1 MLNGA
6 NDTRS
11 ALSVR
16 AFGRP
21 SAYDLEYRH
30 VAAHAHR
37 NLRRT
42 RAPLAHLLKVVLY
55 DTVLERVIRD
65 DADASSRVEPPGGGV
80 KPSLKHIEFVIDLDA
95 NGLETFLG
103 RVPTMPT
110 SGSWDTRL
118 DDLDK
123 LAGGL
128 DRFLLAATHDFACDL
143 RGELLFA
150 IDA

>member
-1 MLNGA
+1 MCLSFVYGA
-6 NDTRS
+6 SGRS
-11 ALSVR
+11 NIARSRLQT
-16 AFGRP
+16 
-21 SAYDLEYRH
+21 LRH
-30 VAAHAHR
+30 AAHR

-65 DADASSRVEPPGGGV
+65 DADTSARVEPPGGGI
-80 KPSLKHIEFVIDLDA
+80 KPSFEHIELVIDLDA

-103 RVPTMPT
+103 RVSTMPT

-123 LAGGL
+123 LAGG
-128 DRFLLAATHDFACDL
+128 FESG
-143 RGELLFA
+143 RGRVRYRC
-150 IDA
+150 